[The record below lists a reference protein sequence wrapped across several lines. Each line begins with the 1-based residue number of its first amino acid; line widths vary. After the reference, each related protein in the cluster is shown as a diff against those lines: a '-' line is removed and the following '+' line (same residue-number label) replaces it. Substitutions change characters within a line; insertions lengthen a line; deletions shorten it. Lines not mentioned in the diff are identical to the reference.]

1 MKRICLILA
10 GLSGLVSSAARAEV
24 DTTADAIRMMHRQA
38 SCIVYRAS
46 KASRIV
52 AVPPG
57 SQAERRLLN
66 DLQAGCIGGPYF
78 IDAERQLRRGAI
90 VEEVLRLGDDNR
102 SDGRRMRWVAPFTAL
117 GAPEVAALD
126 PQGRSALAALD
137 LAQCVYAA
145 APDKTRALLKTA
157 PTYAPEQKA
166 FRDLSPHLGPCL
178 QDGARVT
185 ISLPLLRG
193 SLAEAMYRAIYA
205 AGGRSM

>member
-1 MKRICLILA
+1 MKRISLILA
-10 GLSGLVSSAARAEV
+10 GLSGLIASAAQAEI
-24 DTTADAIRMMHRQA
+24 DTTADAIRKMHQQA
-38 SCIVYRAS
+38 SCIVYGNS

-57 SQAERRLLN
+57 SRAERGLLR
-66 DLQAGCIGGPYF
+66 DLQAGCIGGAYF
-78 IDAERQLRRGAI
+78 VDAERQLRRGAI
-90 VEEVLRLGDDNR
+90 IEEVLRLGDNNR
-102 SDGRRMRWVAPFTAL
+102 SDGRRMRWVAPFAAL
-117 GAPEVAALD
+117 GESELAALD
-126 PQGRSALAALD
+126 QQGRSALGALD

-145 APDKTRALLKTA
+145 APDKVRALLKTA

-166 FRDLSPHLGPCL
+166 FRELSPFLGPCL
-178 QDGARVT
+178 QDGARIT